1 MDGKNRA
8 ASSYLSPGN
17 PPADKEQN
25 DPLAQ
30 VFHNACSYNFFAM
43 AELLHRLAKGEK
55 GTPELSLRDDPAQE
69 TLRFSAD
76 ASLAFPCSDI
86 SALKRDTSGA
96 FRMTTT
102 FMGLQGSQ
110 SPLPGYYLDHLAWKA
125 VHEQSPVGDFL
136 DMFSHRLTQ
145 FVWHIWRKYRYHISF
160 RNGGVDA
167 FSQRMYSL
175 VGLGHRQLR
184 DKLAINHSKMLAYS
198 GILANPGRSP
208 EIICGLVSHCFDLS
222 DVTLQNWQRR
232 KVDIEPD
239 QQNSLGSYSL
249 KNGEKLAGRSVLGN
263 FVLGTRVPDLSGKF
277 QLSITSLT
285 RKQFLSFL
293 PSGENFLP
301 LTMFVSFILRDQ
313 LAWDLHLGL
322 APEQVGA
329 MRQGDEIQIGRLMV
343 RVHLNRGDIPHY
355 DEEMATPETIV
366 TNRDMLTDTLLST
379 EGAPHYP
386 GMTHRH
392 QLADTV
398 VNGFST
404 DPLQAL
410 QSESLITT
418 GDPLSG
424 IAAVRPSAPLSDP
437 ASNGGIN
444 TPFMDLPPIYASPG
458 DRNDDFSVAEMAQRH
473 LAVTPLLRGL
483 GGSLTVSNSDDADDF
498 LEEAGR
504 TLQAAIKGLLDLQQ
518 QRNSLSDKHLRPL
531 EDNPLRL
538 NMDYATALD
547 VMFAEGKS
555 PVHLAA
561 PAAVS
566 ESLRNVRHHEEANRA
581 AIVESLRVLLDAF
594 SPQNLLRR
602 FVQYRRSHELRQPLD
617 DAGAWQM
624 YSHYYEEL
632 ASDRQQG
639 FEMLFNEVYAQVYD
653 RVLREKQREPEA

>member
-1 MDGKNRA
+1 MPRLRLFAILCFDSQERREAPRLVYRLDTRGAGLYRRQ
-8 ASSYLSPGN
+8 PVTV
-17 PPADKEQN
+17 PPV
-25 DPLAQ
+25 PC
-30 VFHNACSYNFFAM
+30 H
-43 AELLHRLAKGEK
+43 
-55 GTPELSLRDDPAQE
+55 
-69 TLRFSAD
+69 LRFT
-76 ASLAFPCSDI
+76 
-86 SALKRDTSGA
+86 R
-96 FRMTTT
+96 
-102 FMGLQGSQ
+102 
-110 SPLPGYYLDHLAWKA
+110 
-125 VHEQSPVGDFL
+125 
-136 DMFSHRLTQ
+136 
-145 FVWHIWRKYRYHISF
+145 
-160 RNGGVDA
+160 
-167 FSQRMYSL
+167 QR
-175 VGLGHRQLR
+175 HPPRQ
-184 DKLAINHSKMLAYS
+184 
-198 GILANPGRSP
+198 
-208 EIICGLVSHCFDLS
+208 
-222 DVTLQNWQRR
+222 VTLPPPYPFSRPAAQRVIEVPALHLWFAVLYPR
-232 KVDIEPD
+232 VEHQAVLAVVVVVVGPLVVHPYHPFRDAVRLLRQPAVFIVAVDIV
-239 QQNSLGSYSL
+239 
-249 KNGEKLAGRSVLGN
+249 RI
-263 FVLGTRVPDLSGKF
+263 F
-277 QLSITSLT
+277 
-285 RKQFLSFL
+285 
-293 PSGENFLP
+293 
-301 LTMFVSFILRDQ
+301 RD
-313 LAWDLHLGL
+313 A
-322 APEQVGA
+322 V
-329 MRQGDEIQIGRLMV
+329 
-343 RVHLNRGDIPHY
+343 
-355 DEEMATPETIV
+355 
-366 TNRDMLTDTLLST
+366 TLLST

-398 VNGFST
+398 VNGFSA

-424 IAAVRPSAPLSDP
+424 IAAARPSAPLSDP

-458 DRNDDFSVAEMAQRH
+458 DRNDDVSAAEMAQRH

-483 GGSLTVSNSDDADDF
+483 GGSLTMSNSDDADDF

>member
-1 MDGKNRA
+1 MPEEKLQTLSLQVINGSELESGRA
-8 ASSYLSPGN
+8 ARCLFTQQGN
-17 PPADKEQN
+17 
-25 DPLAQ
+25 
-30 VFHNACSYNFFAM
+30 VGH
-43 AELLHRLAKGEK
+43 G
-55 GTPELSLRDDPAQE
+55 PECHWSVQDRQQSIPAQAF
-69 TLRFSAD
+69 TVILHDGTFCLRPQTAQLWLNQ
-76 ASLAFPCSDI
+76 AKVTATSDLI
-86 SALKRDTSGA
+86 
-96 FRMTTT
+96 
-102 FMGLQGSQ
+102 
-110 SPLPGYYLDHLAWKA
+110 
-125 VHEQSPVGDFL
+125 
-136 DMFSHRLTQ
+136 
-145 FVWHIWRKYRYHISF
+145 
-160 RNGGVDA
+160 
-167 FSQRMYSL
+167 
-175 VGLGHRQLR
+175 QL
-184 DKLAINHSKMLAYS
+184 
-198 GILANPGRSP
+198 
-208 EIICGLVSHCFDLS
+208 
-222 DVTLQNWQRR
+222 
-232 KVDIEPD
+232 
-239 QQNSLGSYSL
+239 
-249 KNGEKLAGRSVLGN
+249 
-263 FVLGTRVPDLSGKF
+263 
-277 QLSITSLT
+277 
-285 RKQFLSFL
+285 
-293 PSGENFLP
+293 
-301 LTMFVSFILRDQ
+301 
-313 LAWDLHLGL
+313 
-322 APEQVGA
+322 
-329 MRQGDEIQIGRLMV
+329 RQGDEIQIGRLMV

-379 EGAPHYP
+379 EGTPHYP

-398 VNGFST
+398 VNGFSA

-458 DRNDDFSVAEMAQRH
+458 DRNDDVSAAEMAQRH

-483 GGSLTVSNSDDADDF
+483 GGSLTMSNSDDADDF

-531 EDNPLRL
+531 EDNALRL